1 MSELLTKNVSEMR
14 QALDAGKV
22 SALELVKAS
31 LAKIESLKSINA
43 FISISSEEALKD
55 AAMAD
60 AEIQK
65 GLGKQKPLLGIPV
78 AVKDMILTKGTKTT
92 AASKILSNFV
102 APYDATVTVK
112 LRQAG
117 AVIVG
122 KANMDEFAM
131 GSSNETSF
139 FGAVKNPWNV
149 ACVPG
154 GSSGGSAAAVAAR
167 MVPLSLG
174 TDTGGSIRQPASLC
188 GIVGI
193 KPTYGRVS
201 RYGVVAY
208 ASSLDQVGPFATTV
222 RDAAILTGVLSGKDP
237 KDATSVEDKVPD
249 FLSACARGV
258 KGLRIG
264 IPKEYFIEGLNKE
277 VEKAIRDALVVLE
290 KQGAKL
296 VPVSLPNTE
305 LALPTYYIIAPAEA
319 SSNLARYD
327 GVRYGHRADKPAD
340 LNDMYCRTRAEGFGD
355 EVQRR
360 IMIGAYVLSSG
371 YYDAYYL
378 RAQKV
383 RALIARDF
391 KEAFVSQCDVIACPA
406 SPSTAFKIGEK
417 AADPIS
423 MYLSDVFT
431 IPVNLAGLPGISVP
445 CGFDSKGLPIGLQ
458 LIGKPFDE
466 ETLFAASAAYEDATD
481 WTKRLPPVA

>member
-1 MSELLTKNVSEMR
+1 MSSLLSKNIPEIR
-14 QALDAGKV
+14 EALDSGKITAV
-22 SALELVKAS
+22 ELAKES
-31 LAKIESLKSINA
+31 LAKIDSLKSLNA
-43 FISISSEEALKD
+43 FITVCSESALNEA
-55 AAMAD
+55 AVAD
-60 AEIQK
+60 QEIK
-65 GLGKQKPLLGIPV
+65 AGAGKKKPLLGIPV
-78 AVKDMILTKGTKTT
+78 AVKDMILTKGIKTT
-92 AASKILSNFV
+92 AASKILSNFIP
-102 APYDATVTVK
+102 PYDATVTEK
-112 LRQAG
+112 LKNAG

-131 GSSNETSF
+131 GSSNETSH
-139 FGAVKNPWNV
+139 FGPSRNPWNSD
-149 ACVPG
+149 CVPG

-201 RYGVVAY
+201 RYGVVSY
-208 ASSLDQVGPFATTV
+208 ASSLDQVGPFANSV
-222 RDAAILTGVLSGKDP
+222 RDAAVITGILSGKDQ
-237 KDATSVEDKVPD
+237 KDATSVEDSVPD
-249 FLSACARGV
+249 FLAACSRGV

-264 IPKEYFIEGLNKE
+264 IPKEYFIAGLNPE
-277 VEKAIRDALVVLE
+277 VEKSVREALATLE
-290 KQGAKL
+290 KLGAKL
-296 VPVSLPNTE
+296 VPVTLPNTE

-327 GVRYGHRADKPAD
+327 GVKYGVRAANPTD
-340 LNDMYCRTRAEGFGD
+340 LMDMYCRTRAEGFGD

-360 IMIGAYVLSSG
+360 IMIGSYVLSSG

-383 RALIARDF
+383 RSLIAQDF
-391 KEAFVSQCDVIACPA
+391 KNAFSKECDVIACPA
-406 SPSTAFKIGEK
+406 SPTTAFKIGEK
-417 AADPIS
+417 SSDPLA

-431 IPVNLAGLPGISVP
+431 IPVNLAGLPGMSIP

-458 LIGKPFDE
+458 LIGRPFDE
-466 ETLFAASAAYEDATD
+466 ETLFAAGAAYEDATE
-481 WTKRLPPVA
+481 WSKRLPPVA

>member
-14 QALDAGKV
+14 QALEAGKV

-193 KPTYGRVS
+193 KPTHGRVS
-201 RYGVVAY
+201 RYGVVA
-208 ASSLDQVGPFATTV
+208 
-222 RDAAILTGVLSGKDP
+222 
-237 KDATSVEDKVPD
+237 
-249 FLSACARGV
+249 
-258 KGLRIG
+258 
-264 IPKEYFIEGLNKE
+264 
-277 VEKAIRDALVVLE
+277 
-290 KQGAKL
+290 
-296 VPVSLPNTE
+296 
-305 LALPTYYIIAPAEA
+305 
-319 SSNLARYD
+319 
-327 GVRYGHRADKPAD
+327 
-340 LNDMYCRTRAEGFGD
+340 
-355 EVQRR
+355 
-360 IMIGAYVLSSG
+360 
-371 YYDAYYL
+371 
-378 RAQKV
+378 
-383 RALIARDF
+383 
-391 KEAFVSQCDVIACPA
+391 
-406 SPSTAFKIGEK
+406 
-417 AADPIS
+417 
-423 MYLSDVFT
+423 
-431 IPVNLAGLPGISVP
+431 
-445 CGFDSKGLPIGLQ
+445 
-458 LIGKPFDE
+458 
-466 ETLFAASAAYEDATD
+466 
-481 WTKRLPPVA
+481 

>member
-1 MSELLTKNVSEMR
+1 MSELLSRNVSEMR

-22 SALELVKAS
+22 SALELTKAS
-31 LAKIESLKSINA
+31 LAKIESLKSLNA
-43 FISISSEEALKD
+43 FISVSSEDALKD
-55 AAMAD
+55 ATVAD
-60 AEIQK
+60 AEIKK

-102 APYDATVTVK
+102 APYDATVTIK
-112 LRQAG
+112 LKDAG
-117 AVIVG
+117 AIIVG

-188 GIVGI
+188 GIVGV

-249 FLSACARGV
+249 FLSACTRGV

-277 VEKAIRDALVVLE
+277 VEKAIRDALGVLE
-290 KQGAKL
+290 KLGAKL
-296 VPVSLPNTE
+296 IPVSLPNTE

-360 IMIGAYVLSSG
+360 IMIGSYVLSSG

-383 RALIARDF
+383 RALIAKDF
-391 KEAFVSQCDVIACPA
+391 KEAFGSQCDVIACPA

-458 LIGKPFDE
+458 LIGRPFDE

>member
-14 QALDAGKV
+14 QALDTGKV

-43 FISISSEEALKD
+43 FISVSSEEALKD
-55 AAMAD
+55 AAIAD

-139 FGAVKNPWNV
+139 FGTVKNPWNI

-360 IMIGAYVLSSG
+360 IMIGSYVLSSG

-391 KEAFVSQCDVIACPA
+391 KEAFASQCDVIACPA

>member
-1 MSELLTKNVSEMR
+1 MSEILTKSVTELRKN
-14 QALDAGKV
+14 LDEGKL
-22 SALELVKAS
+22 SATELVKAS
-31 LAKIESLKSINA
+31 LDRIESLKGLNA
-43 FISISSEEALKD
+43 FVTVSREEALHDARQADLEIKSGVGKD
-55 AAMAD
+55 
-60 AEIQK
+60 
-65 GLGKQKPLLGIPV
+65 KPLLGIPV
-78 AVKDMILTKGTKTT
+78 AVKDMILTKGVKTT
-92 AASKILSNFV
+92 AASKILSNFIP
-102 APYDATVTVK
+102 PYDATVTLK
-112 LRQAG
+112 LKGAG
-117 AVIVG
+117 AIIVG

-131 GSSNETSF
+131 GSSNETSH
-139 FGAVKNPWNV
+139 FGPVKNPWNV
-149 ACVPG
+149 SCVPG

-208 ASSLDQVGPFATTV
+208 ASSLDQVGPFANCV

-237 KDATSVEDKVPD
+237 KDATSVEDKVPN
-249 FLSACARGV
+249 FYSACSRGV

-264 IPKEYFIEGLNKE
+264 IPKEYFIEGLNPE
-277 VEKAIRDALVVLE
+277 VESSVRMALAALE
-290 KQGAKL
+290 KIGAQL

-327 GVRYGHRADKPAD
+327 GVKYGYRAENPTD
-340 LNDMYCRTRAEGFGD
+340 LMDMYCRTRAEGFGD

-360 IMIGAYVLSSG
+360 IMIGSYVLSSG

-383 RALIARDF
+383 RALIAQDF
-391 KEAFVSQCDVIACPA
+391 KSVFADKCDVIACPA
-406 SPSTAFKIGEK
+406 SPTTAFRIGEK
-417 AADPIS
+417 SADPLS

-458 LIGKPFDE
+458 LIGRPFDE
-466 ETLFAASAAYEDATD
+466 ETLFSAAAAYEDAHD
-481 WTKRLPPVA
+481 WHKRLPTIA